1 MSEVDQILAR
11 VRFFAGAKTDIE
23 LSKILGVPYKTLD
36 GWKTR
41 GAIPERRI
49 AQMALAL
56 GIRQDALVS
65 GNKEKEMP
73 LLGKECLGS
82 FGNRS
87 ANKIKLPIDL
97 IRYWLEK
104 EQEELARL
112 RSAIAQLES
121 GLKYAR
127 ADALDSERKIFLA
140 RRALGVYDDNLKDV
154 SDEEIKAKLIEAYN
168 LLNPRNP
175 IEKIITSLC
184 KE

>member
-1 MSEVDQILAR
+1 MNKVSEILTRA
-11 VRFFAGAKTDIE
+11 RFFAGVKTDAE
-23 LSKILGVPYKTLD
+23 LSALLKIPYGTLI

-41 GAIPERRI
+41 KSIPESRI

-140 RRALGVYDDNLKDV
+140 RRALGVYDDDLKDV
-154 SDEEIKAKLIEAYN
+154 SDEEIKAKLIKAYN
-168 LLNPRNP
+168 LLNPCDP
-175 IEKIITSLC
+175 IEKIIASLC